1 MYLFKRNTFRYR
13 YLIQKGA
20 EFLNIS
26 DNFAMYNVAKA
37 VNFLSHRGHIISL
50 ELALKHRDQLKKTI
64 KIILNTYIVKIY
76 TRSFKSDA
84 NFLNIIGIYI
94 NEKCNT

>member
-1 MYLFKRNTFRYR
+1 MSQKQ
-13 YLIQKGA
+13 LI
-20 EFLNIS
+20 FS
-26 DNFAMYNVAKA
+26 
-37 VNFLSHRGHIISL
+37 SHRGYITSL
-50 ELALKHRDQLKKTI
+50 ELALKHRGQLKKKTI
-64 KIILNTYIVKIY
+64 KIILYTYIVKIF

>member
-1 MYLFKRNTFRYR
+1 MHLLRKTFRYR

-84 NFLNIIGIYI
+84 NFLNIIGIFI

>member
-1 MYLFKRNTFRYR
+1 MHLLRKTFRYR

-50 ELALKHRDQLKKTI
+50 ELALKHRDRSTEKNYKNYF
-64 KIILNTYIVKIY
+64 KYIYCEDIY
-76 TRSFKSDA
+76 T
-84 NFLNIIGIYI
+84 
-94 NEKCNT
+94 